1 MSEAYTG
8 APCLVSKLAE
18 TPILLALRWPPARCV
33 VMPCKYSFLDLCCS
47 IGIIDLLAVMSTA
60 VRL

>member
-1 MSEAYTG
+1 MSEAYT
-8 APCLVSKLAE
+8 AVRRAVSKLAE
-18 TPILLALRWPPARCV
+18 TPMKIAFRPGCCRL
-33 VMPCKYSFLDLCCS
+33 MPCKYSFLDLCCS

>member
-8 APCLVSKLAE
+8 TRRPVSKLAE
-18 TPILLALRWPPARCV
+18 KPIKLSIAPTRCA
-33 VMPCKYSFLDLCCS
+33 VMPCKYSFLDLCCG

-60 VRL
+60 VHL